1 MGVKIERPSIYL
13 GSKKINLHSIAKK
26 YKKVISEKIGSQ
38 FIHVEN
44 KKTILEMSYEACKK
58 LKKNKKK
65 IKFLILVSQ
74 GQDLILPSCA
84 EELSEMVG
92 LDKETFILTISSG
105 CSGFVQALHISNKLL
120 DAKNN
125 CGMIVCVE
133 KYSKFIKEKDL
144 KTKVLFSD
152 AASATI
158 VKFTNRKNILKS
170 NFGFDGKNS
179 SALTINRYKKN
190 DLLQMDGN
198 KIFMFGINNIP
209 RSIKSIT
216 NNYPNIDKY
225 LIHNGSKL
233 LVDILSSK
241 IKNSKNKIL
250 TSFHI
255 TGNTVSSSIPL
266 LIYTH
271 FNKLKKNRKVVI
283 SGFGVGLSWA
293 TLLIRWF

>member
-13 GSKKINLHSIAKK
+13 GSKKINLNSIAKK
-26 YKKVISEKIGSQ
+26 YKKIISEKIGSQ

-65 IKFLILVSQ
+65 IKFLIFVSQ

-84 EELSEMVG
+84 EELSEMLG

-120 DAKNN
+120 DNKNN

-133 KYSKFIKEKDL
+133 KYSKFIKENDL

-179 SALTINRYKKN
+179 AALNINRYKKN

-209 RSIKSIT
+209 KSIKSIT
-216 NNYPNIDKY
+216 NNYLNIDKY

-266 LIYTH
+266 LIHTH

-293 TLLIRWF
+293 TLLIRWI